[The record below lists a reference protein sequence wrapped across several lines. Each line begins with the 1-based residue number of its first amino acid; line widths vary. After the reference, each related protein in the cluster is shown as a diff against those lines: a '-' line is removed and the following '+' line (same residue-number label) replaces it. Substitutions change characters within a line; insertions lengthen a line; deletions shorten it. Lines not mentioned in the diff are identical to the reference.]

1 MSAAPDISI
10 VLPVYNQADHIGG
23 IVQDYQA
30 ALANLKSTAEL
41 VLVVNG
47 NRDGS
52 LDCCREL
59 EKTHSEVR
67 ALHEEEPGWGRAV
80 RKGLAAAQGN
90 LLCYTNSARTSAYH
104 LVLHMMLGLANPG
117 LVIKANRRLR
127 HPVARRIGSVLYNVE
142 CRTFFDLPVWDVNGT
157 PKVFYRDILAP
168 LSLQEDG
175 DLIDL
180 EFVLRCRQLGLQI
193 LEVPIISAVRH
204 GGEST
209 TNVFSAFRMYWGA
222 ACMWYRSPSE
232 KEADKGPDAR

>member
-157 PKVFYRDILAP
+157 PKVFDRDVTGTAEPSGRRRSHRPGIRAP
-168 LSLQEDG
+168 VQTTRFADTGSPHCLSGASRWGVHHQC
-175 DLIDL
+175 
-180 EFVLRCRQLGLQI
+180 VLRFPHVLGCGPHVVSQ
-193 LEVPIISAVRH
+193 PVR
-204 GGEST
+204 E
-209 TNVFSAFRMYWGA
+209 
-222 ACMWYRSPSE
+222 RS
-232 KEADKGPDAR
+232 

>member
-1 MSAAPDISI
+1 MSGTPDVSI

-30 ALANLKSTAEL
+30 ALANLKSSVEL
-41 VLVVNG
+41 ILVVNG

-59 EKTHSEVR
+59 EKTHGEVR
-67 ALHEEEPGWGRAV
+67 ALHEQEPGWGRAV
-80 RKGLAAAQGN
+80 RKGLAAAEGK

-104 LVLHMMLGLANPG
+104 LVLHMMLGLANTE
-117 LVIKANRRLR
+117 LVVKANRRLR

-157 PKVFYRDILAP
+157 PKVFGRDILAR
-168 LSLQEDG
+168 LNLQEDG

-193 LEVPIISAVRH
+193 LEVPIVSSVRH

-209 TNVFSAFRMYWGA
+209 TNVISAFRMYWGA
-222 ACMWYRSPSE
+222 ARMWYHSSSE
-232 KEADKGPDAR
+232 NQADKGPNAR